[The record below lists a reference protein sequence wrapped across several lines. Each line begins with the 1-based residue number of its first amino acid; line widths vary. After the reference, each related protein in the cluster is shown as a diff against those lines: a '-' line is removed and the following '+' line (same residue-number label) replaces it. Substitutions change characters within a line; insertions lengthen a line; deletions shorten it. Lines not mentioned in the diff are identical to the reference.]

1 MRQLFATFTRFT
13 ALLLFPLF
21 FGLSAQAAAVDV
33 FTSCADP
40 QAQQTDVCQNV
51 KDNSSTEAKDN
62 PIIGAIKLTITILS
76 IIIGFTAVVMII
88 VAGLSFITANGDAQ
102 AIAKARGS
110 IIYALVGIVI
120 VGIAQALVAFVLN
133 KI

>member
-1 MRQLFATFTRFT
+1 
-13 ALLLFPLF
+13 
-21 FGLSAQAAAVDV
+21 
-33 FTSCADP
+33 
-40 QAQQTDVCQNV
+40 
-51 KDNSSTEAKDN
+51 
-62 PIIGAIKLTITILS
+62 
-76 IIIGFTAVVMII
+76 MII

-120 VGIAQALVAFVLN
+120 VGIAQVRGVRLE